1 MSKLLSENF
10 RERAEGIRVIAE
22 DVKVIAVRRAM
33 LDAAERWERLAHQW
47 EGWTALDS
55 APAGRALMSVPSAS
69 LRAGRSGGHQTI
81 AG

>member
-1 MSKLLSENF
+1 LSKLMSENF

-47 EGWTALDS
+47 EGWTALDREPTS
-55 APAGRALMSVPSAS
+55 RALMSVPSAS
-69 LRAGRSGGHQTI
+69 LRAGRSGRHRTI
-81 AG
+81 TG